1 MILKSLVN
9 NKELWTAFLEE
20 LDGRIEFTHKQM
32 EQAQEPK
39 DLFRLQ
45 GEVQALR
52 RLKLLREKLN
62 GYSS

>member
-20 LDGRIEFTHKQM
+20 LDERIGFVHKQM
-32 EQAQEPK
+32 EQAHEPR

-45 GEVQALR
+45 GEAHALR
-52 RLKLLREKLN
+52 RMKMLRDKLN
-62 GYSS
+62 GG